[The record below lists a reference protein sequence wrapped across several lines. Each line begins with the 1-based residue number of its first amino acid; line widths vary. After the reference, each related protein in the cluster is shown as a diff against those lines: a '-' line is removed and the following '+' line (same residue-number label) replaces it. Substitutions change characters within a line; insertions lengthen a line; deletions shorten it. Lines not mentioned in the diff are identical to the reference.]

1 MVVESRRRHHM
12 GASSPTR
19 GGGDQRYN
27 LYCGHSSSYV
37 DSSLSFSDR
46 LSGSVS
52 AGTKGTLTATST
64 CARNSV
70 PTSPASA
77 HSDASFSPKM
87 KTPLIVAS
95 CESQSPRS
103 SRSVNQ
109 PSSTPTV
116 HSMLLE
122 QANGPESLGV
132 TEVSRELE
140 HSLSPHEISGDHT
153 DNLDLSRTRSDAN
166 VVTAT
171 HMDAIDTTMT
181 QVKLAQLRHDVLQL
195 ESALHKNTT
204 SQKELEDW
212 LFEQMGMIGI
222 SGNGSL
228 VESSRTGDFDTNVK
242 RRYEEHTRLLT
253 QQSKALRDQLQATR
267 YVITQLE
274 VQGIPIGISPKLYV
288 RQLLKGRSKS
298 TSGQPPPKPGIIEP
312 MPSTLVNETNIYRKP
327 SELASFTLDSQGER
341 SFPARSSSTLPAMEY
356 QHSSPPHARQ
366 SRTLPAGT
374 DYLTTSIPKRPSNA
388 SFKAIFVPEPSQ
400 PWNDLK
406 TVVSSASLLAKAL
419 EPDNQVIG
427 VPANTQYTGSPHA
440 SIFSYPTSPE
450 GMMEDSTDR
459 GSKQAQRFYQTGASK
474 QQPTHSGN
482 VLHTVYHGL
491 GHFGRRLK
499 GRTRSASAENLFTGS
514 LSDYQSPIPPS
525 KTRKSRFWGR
535 SPWPSSSVQRS
546 WFSFF
551 ASAQVSIIEK
561 PSEHGPSGGANNS
574 ELSRIRHKVLHYLT
588 DLCVSFFALLT
599 MLLQVIIRAPK
610 RGAKGVPISGNLPLD
625 QTILQSPERSVT
637 MDARMPSKNRS
648 QTESMSS
655 TGGLVLGGAAGGHLS
670 VPVANGL
677 GSVAGLGGLAAFK
690 AHTYSELNAEDGAA
704 NLLSEEANECTLARI
719 LELLGSTSAL
729 APSTAHTP
737 SAPCEHPVGRVGSSG
752 SSISVSALPSNGVKP
767 ATTTPDGHALSVS
780 QQQIAPH
787 LLLTTPAPG
796 TQAPGATASSL
807 TYKVALAFTVFYRL
821 HNAQLAALKIQ
832 QANAH
837 QDLREELNAMRRE
850 NLDLQNSINNLT
862 AELGA
867 IRRDAHTREELQN
880 QKLSNAI
887 ARIEQLDATAEQ
899 SRQSLQHDLVN
910 LHNEFRDGLYSLE
923 YQLTTK
929 TRDLSDNIATI
940 SNKVSIIEKPSEHG
954 PSGGAN
960 NSELSRIRH
969 KVLHYLTDLCVSFF
983 ALLTMLLQVI
993 ISSDSICAYTWEF
1006 FGLVFRVRAISFSVI
1021 LGLCF
1026 LLVYIA
1032 DPLINVLNDR
1042 DVRNTSSVW
1051 RDVAIG
1057 FLSVFRRF
1065 SRSSS

>member
-19 GGGDQRYN
+19 GGGD
-27 LYCGHSSSYV
+27 
-37 DSSLSFSDR
+37 SLSFSDR

-87 KTPLIVAS
+87 KTPIVVAS

-103 SRSVNQ
+103 SRSVNH

-132 TEVSRELE
+132 TEVSREPE
-140 HSLSPHEISGDHT
+140 HSLSPHEISVDHT

-166 VVTAT
+166 VVADT

-212 LFEQMGMIGI
+212 LFEQMGMVGM

-274 VQGIPIGISPKLYV
+274 VQGIPIGVSPKLYV

-327 SELASFTLDSQGER
+327 SEPASFTLDSQGER

-459 GSKQAQRFYQTGASK
+459 GSKQTQRFYQTGASK

-535 SPWPSSSVQRS
+535 SPWPSS
-546 WFSFF
+546 
-551 ASAQVSIIEK
+551 
-561 PSEHGPSGGANNS
+561 
-574 ELSRIRHKVLHYLT
+574 
-588 DLCVSFFALLT
+588 
-599 MLLQVIIRAPK
+599 APK
-610 RGAKGVPISGNLPLD
+610 RGAKGVPVSGNLPLD

-690 AHTYSELNAEDGAA
+690 AHTYSELNAADGAA

-729 APSTAHTP
+729 APSTAHAP

-767 ATTTPDGHALSVS
+767 ASTTPDGHALSVS

-796 TQAPGATASSL
+796 TQVPGATASL

-821 HNAQLAALKIQ
+821 HNAQLAALKVQ

-993 ISSDSICAYTWEF
+993 IRCLNMGAVVTENRSDSICANTWGF
-1006 FGLVFRVRAISFSVI
+1006 FDLVFRVRAVSFSVI